1 MKKRLVLTIDE
12 TGEGSHEI
20 RLDDGSVCYE
30 LESKTDKRSFGRL
43 NVIDLGYRL
52 LMELEGSK
60 TLVRSSREAAKE
72 ERQFC
77 VDRIKEVEIRERD
90 IELRREIVAAMI
102 GDASDKDFVE
112 RVDSIYN
119 WIKGG
124 KV

>member
-30 LESKTDKRSFGRL
+30 LESKADKRSFGRL
-43 NVIDLGYRL
+43 NAIDLGYRL

-60 TLVRSSREAAKE
+60 TLVRPSREAAKE
-72 ERQFC
+72 ERQLC

>member
-20 RLDDGSVCYE
+20 RLDDGFVCYE
-30 LESKTDKRSFGRL
+30 LESKADKRSFGRL
-43 NVIDLGYRL
+43 NAIDLGYRL
-52 LMELEGSK
+52 LMELEGST

-72 ERQFC
+72 ERQLC

>member
-1 MKKRLVLTIDE
+1 MKKGLVLTIDE

-30 LESKTDKRSFGRL
+30 LESKADKRSFGRL
-43 NVIDLGYRL
+43 NAIDLGYRL

-60 TLVRSSREAAKE
+60 TLVRPSREAAKE
-72 ERQFC
+72 ERQLC

-90 IELRREIVAAMI
+90 IGLRREIVAAMI

>member
-20 RLDDGSVCYE
+20 RLDDGYVCYE
-30 LESKTDKRSFGRL
+30 LESKADKRSFERL
-43 NVIDLGYRL
+43 NAIDLGYLL

-60 TLVRSSREAAKE
+60 TLVRSSREAVKE

-102 GDASDKDFVE
+102 GDAFDKDFVE

-119 WIKGG
+119 WIKEG

>member
-30 LESKTDKRSFGRL
+30 LESKADKQSFGRL
-43 NVIDLGYRL
+43 NAIDLGYRL

-60 TLVRSSREAAKE
+60 TLVRPSREAAKE
-72 ERQFC
+72 ERQLC